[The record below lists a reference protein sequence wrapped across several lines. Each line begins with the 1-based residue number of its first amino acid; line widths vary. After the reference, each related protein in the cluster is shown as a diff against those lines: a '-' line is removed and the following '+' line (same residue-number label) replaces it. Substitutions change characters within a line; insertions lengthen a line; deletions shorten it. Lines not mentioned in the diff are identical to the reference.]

1 MSTDQLLLV
10 LAVAVIANVVL
21 MAAIVLPPALGRR
34 ALFMPRDDDAEAPSS
49 VDVALQ
55 MAAAQIDAP
64 PEARAGLTGA
74 TYDKVVRI
82 VAYGFLVVTAVIVAV
97 SQEWSAE
104 APFIYVLLAAAAVF
118 VLFVHDLLPSTILGP
133 GKFVLEGSAAL
144 AFFTVLIALTVGVDR
159 PFFFGYYLV
168 VAGGALVVAGAANY
182 LLAAVISV
190 VYLLTI
196 AGLPGAESLSPTQL
210 IRLAFSLVA
219 LWLLSYL
226 ASVIA
231 HEQRHTRDAA
241 LRLSL
246 YDPLTRL
253 YNRSYFYAVMERE
266 IQRAGR
272 TGRGFCLLMVD
283 LDHLKAINDEH
294 GHHAGDRV
302 LREVSLVIRRGIRSI
317 DAAARLGGD
326 EFMILLPETELGGAV
341 TLAEKLRVGAAALRV
356 DVDGTTVRPSVS
368 VGVVG
373 YPEDGQTG
381 DQLLVRADEA
391 MYVSKGAG
399 RDRVATL
406 RQTRRPP
413 PSGTRRRTPRAAPE
427 PAPLA
432 AATTPTAASSA
443 RAASPDRSAS
453 ASSKRASSGER
464 PASQR
469 SRAAGTQP
477 ASERRR
483 ASGTQPASER
493 RRAAGTQPASRRRF
507 HLVRQDDPHFR
518 RTSGQFISEVPAEAE
533 PSEGQLDPA
542 IKPVA
547 DDRTA

>member
-21 MAAIVLPPALGRR
+21 MAAIVLPPAVGRR
-34 ALFMPRDDDAEAPSS
+34 ALFMPRDDDAETPSS

-74 TYDKVVRI
+74 AYDKVVRI

-97 SQEWSAE
+97 TREWSAE

-118 VLFVHDLLPSTILGP
+118 VLFVHDLLPSTVLGP
-133 GKFVLEGSAAL
+133 GKFVLEGSAAI
-144 AFFTVLIALTVGVDR
+144 AFFTVLIALTGGVDS

-196 AGLPGAESLSPTQL
+196 AGLPGAEALSPAQL

-231 HEQRHTRDAA
+231 REQRHTRDAA

-283 LDHLKAINDEH
+283 LDRLKSINDEH

-326 EFMILLPETELGGAV
+326 EFMILLPETELPGAV
-341 TLAEKLRVGAAALRV
+341 VLAEKLRIAAAALRV
-356 DVDGTTVRPSVS
+356 DVDGASVRPSVS
-368 VGVVG
+368 VGVVA
-373 YPEDGQTG
+373 YPDDGESG

-391 MYVSKGAG
+391 MYLSKGAG

-406 RQTRRPP
+406 RQIGGPKPPGARRRPP
-413 PSGTRRRTPRAAPE
+413 RPARDAGLVATAAAPVTDGK
-427 PAPLA
+427 
-432 AATTPTAASSA
+432 AATTGKAASV
-443 RAASPDRSAS
+443 R
-453 ASSKRASSGER
+453 
-464 PASQR
+464 
-469 SRAAGTQP
+469 RAAGSGRAP
-477 ASERRR
+477 ASRGPAPSIRR
-483 ASGTQPASER
+483 ASGDRPAAKTARRTVDAQATQP
-493 RRAAGTQPASRRRF
+493 RRF
-507 HLVRQDDPHFR
+507 HLVRQEDPHFR
-518 RTSGQFISEVPAEAE
+518 RTIGQFISEAPPQADQPDASVDRAAERQA
-533 PSEGQLDPA
+533 G
-542 IKPVA
+542 
-547 DDRTA
+547 DRTA